1 MVANNE
7 LPAIVLLAMDQIIF
21 SEILQQ
27 NGLTLAGPQLE
38 RLFAYAELLKEWNS
52 KVNLISRKDEE
63 NVLSKHILHSLSLAI
78 PEAMDAE
85 FLPDSMILDI
95 GTGGGLPGIPLAI
108 VHEDSQ
114 FRLVDSIQKKIN
126 AVSDM
131 IGRLGLSNAQ
141 ALVGR
146 VEEMRTAK
154 KLEPNFDGIVSRAV
168 APLDEI
174 VGWTRNL
181 VKPGAFLYA
190 LKGGDLSEEIA
201 RTRRMSGVAGVT
213 SWPIELKG
221 YDEFTSEGKQIVK
234 VTFL

>member
-1 MVANNE
+1 MNSRP
-7 LPAIVLLAMDQIIF
+7 LFYLAMDQNTF
-21 SEILQQ
+21 AEILQE
-27 NGLTLAGPQLE
+27 NGLTLTAPQLE
-38 RLFAYAELLKEWNS
+38 RLFVYAELLKEWNS

-63 NVLSKHILHSLSLAI
+63 NVLSKHILHSLSLAM

-85 FLPDSMILDI
+85 FLPESMILDI

-131 IGRLGLSNAQ
+131 IQRLGLSNAQ
-141 ALVGR
+141 ALTGR
-146 VEEMRTAK
+146 AEEMRKAK
-154 KLEPNFDGIVSRAV
+154 KLAPNFDGVVSRAV
-168 APLDEI
+168 APLDEL
-174 VGWTRNL
+174 VGWTKIL
-181 VKPGAFLYA
+181 IKPGAFLYA

-201 RTRRMSGVAGVT
+201 RTKRMSVVAGVT

-221 YDEFTSEGKQIVK
+221 YDEFINEGKQIVK
-234 VTFL
+234 VTFR